1 MAIEDG
7 AVLGKL
13 FSHLSSDRQ
22 ISSLLYAFQEVR
34 QSRTR
39 EVLAR
44 DVHDLKYMLLPDGP
58 EQAAR
63 DTRMQAL
70 TRAGKN
76 VLEDLDGDEKANEL
90 WEMLCGI
97 FGYDCEDEADD
108 WWIQWGTLRER
119 AFEQEHEEDEY
130 EKGYGGE
137 EELARPM
144 FDFSSMMSPV
154 EVTESIEDTS

>member
-22 ISSLLYAFQEVR
+22 ISSFLYAFQEIR
-34 QSRTR
+34 QPRTR
-39 EVLAR
+39 AVRAR
-44 DVHDLKYMLLPDGP
+44 DTHDLQYMLLPDGP

-63 DTRMQAL
+63 DARMQAL

-76 VLEDLDGDEKANEL
+76 VLENLDGEEKAGQL
-90 WEMLCGI
+90 WETLCRI

-108 WWIQWGTLRER
+108 WWVQWGMLRER
-119 AFEQEHEEDEY
+119 AFEQEDGKETDWLCHFVLHLTGRNEFGVDVPS
-130 EKGYGGE
+130 
-137 EELARPM
+137 RRRRQP
-144 FDFSSMMSPV
+144 SV
-154 EVTESIEDTS
+154 

>member
-22 ISSLLYAFQEVR
+22 ISSFLYAFQEIR
-34 QSRTR
+34 QPRTR
-39 EVLAR
+39 AVRSR
-44 DVHDLKYMLLPDGP
+44 DTHDLQYMLLPDGP

-63 DTRMQAL
+63 DARMQAL

-76 VLEDLDGDEKANEL
+76 VLENLDGEEKAGQL
-90 WEMLCGI
+90 WETLCRI

-108 WWIQWGTLRER
+108 WWVQWGMLRER
-119 AFEQEHEEDEY
+119 AFEQEDGKGEG
-130 EKGYGGE
+130 EKDE
-137 EELARPM
+137 EEEEAPRKM
-144 FDFSSMMSPV
+144 FDFSRMSV
-154 EVTESIEDTS
+154 LVTSTENPESSQ